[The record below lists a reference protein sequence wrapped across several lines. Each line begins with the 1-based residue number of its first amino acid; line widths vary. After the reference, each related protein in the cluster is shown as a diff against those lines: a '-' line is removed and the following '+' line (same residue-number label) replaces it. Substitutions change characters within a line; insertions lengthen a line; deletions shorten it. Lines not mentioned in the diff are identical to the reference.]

1 MQISL
6 PTDAELSADALA
18 ALKTVPPLNVF
29 RMVARAP
36 ASLEPFIHLARSI
49 LGGAQLD
56 AKLRELAVLRV
67 THLAGSAYAFQQHV
81 VLGKALG
88 LRDAQITAVVAD
100 GPVTELD
107 EAGNLACQVADEI
120 TLEVRLSD
128 ETLAQIVEGFGE
140 RRATELILACSYFN
154 MVARFLESTRVPV
167 DVIGAA
173 S

>member
-6 PTDAELSADALA
+6 PTDAELPADALA
-18 ALKTVPPLNVF
+18 ALQQVPPLNVF

-36 ASLEPFIHLARSI
+36 ASVGPFIQLARSI
-49 LGGAQLD
+49 LASGD

-67 THLAGSAYAFQQHV
+67 THLAGSSYAFQQHV
-81 VLGKALG
+81 VLGKLVG
-88 LRDAQITAVVAD
+88 LTDAQLAAVVAD
-100 GPVTELD
+100 GPVTGLD
-107 EAGNLACQVADEI
+107 DDGNLACQVAEEI

-128 ETLAQIVEGFGE
+128 ETLAQLVARFGE

-154 MVARFLESTRVPV
+154 MVARFLESTRVPL
-167 DVIGAA
+167 DVIGAR